1 MFFFFETVSTR
12 KLFFFPSHR
21 QQMNH
26 NNENEETAKL
36 NVADS
41 EHNLQIDVEEE
52 KDFDAATN
60 TKSNPLQ
67 ALKKMIIDI
76 TKGCWILPFI
86 AFGGPQA
93 HTAILMQQFVV
104 QNKWISKSTFLE
116 IFALCSALPGPT
128 STQMVF
134 AFGIMRGGLLAGF
147 WSFILWS

>member
-1 MFFFFETVSTR
+1 
-12 KLFFFPSHR
+12 
-21 QQMNH
+21 MNH